1 MCIEQRAGTE
11 AMGVNALVEAQV
23 IRASTTTQCTT
34 ALSTTASTCL
44 VLKESRA
51 ELGLNVQRQEA
62 SHSPCRVAL
71 SSAGL
76 AGKKETWRLS
86 LISKRF
92 GYPFGGEDKLGVC
105 QQLFLVFALLSFEPS
120 PPRPTMNAQLQASE
134 PGRK

>member
-1 MCIEQRAGTE
+1 MCVEQRAGTE

-44 VLKESRA
+44 LLKESRA
-51 ELGLNVQRQEA
+51 EVGLNVQRQEV
-62 SHSPCRVAL
+62 SHSPCPVAL
-71 SSAGL
+71 SGARL
-76 AGKKETWRLS
+76 AGKTETWRLS

-105 QQLFLVFALLSFEPS
+105 QQLLFLPCYLSNHLRRDQP
-120 PPRPTMNAQLQASE
+120 
-134 PGRK
+134 